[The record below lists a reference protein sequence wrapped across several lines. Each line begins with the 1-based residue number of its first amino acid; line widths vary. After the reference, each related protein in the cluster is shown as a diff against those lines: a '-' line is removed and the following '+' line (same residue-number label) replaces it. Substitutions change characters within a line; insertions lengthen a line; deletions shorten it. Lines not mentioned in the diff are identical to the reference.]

1 MPRTHLCL
9 SALAALLATSAC
21 TATSDIAAPTAPA
34 AVATNLLPIALP
46 AIGIVPGT
54 ERLLLEAVSNG
65 LLYTSESDYPF
76 VYFRHA
82 GLHNPAQ
89 PALSAAA
96 FGSLVGIAPNTPIE
110 VISLDAFFARHIER
124 VDPSDAA
131 GRALIPRFILL
142 RETLR
147 RSLSH
152 TRVYRVGTI
161 AIDCYIVGFDV
172 NGDLQGL
179 TTIAIET

>member
-1 MPRTHLCL
+1 MPGICFRT
-9 SALAALLATSAC
+9 STVTALLAVSAC
-21 TATSDIAAPTAPA
+21 AAAPDIAAPTAPA
-34 AVATNLLPIALP
+34 TSSTTPALP
-46 AIGIVPGT
+46 PIGVVPGT
-54 ERLLLEAVSNG
+54 ERLLLEAVSHG

-82 GLHNPAQ
+82 GFNNPAQ
-89 PALSAAA
+89 PALSTAQ
-96 FGSLVGIAPNTPIE
+96 FGSLLGIAPGTPIE
-110 VISLDAFFARHIER
+110 IVSLDDFFARHIER
-124 VDPSDAA
+124 VDPSDSA
-131 GRALIPRFILL
+131 GQARIPRFILL

-152 TRVYRVGTI
+152 VQVYRVGTI
-161 AIDCYIVGFDV
+161 AIDCYIVGFDA